1 MSTEN
6 KQKKGYWVAKA
17 NVISQ
22 EKQVSYGKLAEEVTK
37 EGEKYM
43 RNVVVEFPSYEDALK
58 AYESEAYQEALN
70 VLDGGA
76 KRLYAVVEGY

>member
-1 MSTEN
+1 
-6 KQKKGYWVAKA
+6 
-17 NVISQ
+17 
-22 EKQVSYGKLAEEVTK
+22 
-37 EGEKYM
+37 M